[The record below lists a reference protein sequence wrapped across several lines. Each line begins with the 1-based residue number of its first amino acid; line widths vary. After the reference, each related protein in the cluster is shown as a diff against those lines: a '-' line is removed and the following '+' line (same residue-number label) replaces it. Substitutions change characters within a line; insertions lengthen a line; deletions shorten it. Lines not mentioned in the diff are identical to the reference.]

1 MLIPL
6 GTTSLSLP
14 NPSLNLSSV
23 GVLNPSSLQTH
34 LPFPRLSISTA
45 DHSRN
50 QWTIRMGGGPR
61 TFPGGVSKWQWK
73 RMQAKKA
80 KQLLKARLTRERQ
93 LYEMRKRAE
102 LQAAVSDLERPWE
115 TVSRAPA
122 LFSVKADEQ
131 VKVLADRFQR
141 PGGYDLWSDRDGPQI
156 FSSPVDG
163 LPTARFFPKGVV
175 HSIRPYGRRISE
187 NSDYGK
193 EQTRSQSP
201 LNSASEAGI
210 GDSSHSTESWR
221 NGGMRSRRSRRRRG
235 GGELQGE
242 IGDPLPSSYSSI
254 DDVRQVHEL
263 GDLDSNSR
271 ANNGV
276 KERRGLYD
284 RRASA
289 GSNPERESDRQ
300 VGVRGNYSKRGYSGS
315 RGGKYWNRQRH
326 HGSENFY
333 GSDSEKVPFDGG
345 ESGRNSSA
353 GRGRYNGSN
362 RRFGAKRFDN
372 LSQSNESRRIP
383 FVGDGKFKSGRHLLK
398 AGNSENLYGSD
409 LE

>member
-1 MLIPL
+1 
-6 GTTSLSLP
+6 
-14 NPSLNLSSV
+14 
-23 GVLNPSSLQTH
+23 
-34 LPFPRLSISTA
+34 
-45 DHSRN
+45 
-50 QWTIRMGGGPR
+50 
-61 TFPGGVSKWQWK
+61 
-73 RMQAKKA
+73 
-80 KQLLKARLTRERQ
+80 
-93 LYEMRKRAE
+93 
-102 LQAAVSDLERPWE
+102 
-115 TVSRAPA
+115 
-122 LFSVKADEQ
+122 
-131 VKVLADRFQR
+131 
-141 PGGYDLWSDRDGPQI
+141 
-156 FSSPVDG
+156 
-163 LPTARFFPKGVV
+163 
-175 HSIRPYGRRISE
+175 
-187 NSDYGK
+187 
-193 EQTRSQSP
+193 
-201 LNSASEAGI
+201 
-210 GDSSHSTESWR
+210 
-221 NGGMRSRRSRRRRG
+221 MRSRRSRRRRG

-300 VGVRGNYSKRGYSGS
+300 VGVRGNYNKRGYSGS

-326 HGSENFY
+326 HGSENCY
-333 GSDSEKVPFDGG
+333 GSDSEKAPFDGR